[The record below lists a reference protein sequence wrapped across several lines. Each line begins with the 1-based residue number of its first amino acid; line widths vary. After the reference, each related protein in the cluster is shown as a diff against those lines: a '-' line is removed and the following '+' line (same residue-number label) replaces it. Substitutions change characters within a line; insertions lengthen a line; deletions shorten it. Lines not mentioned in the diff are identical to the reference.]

1 MEGAHYDYASK
12 LCVDDCGDGKV
23 MIGSKNGCDDGN
35 TQDGDGCNSICQV
48 ENGYLCEGGT
58 KNSKDICKNIIQP

>member
-1 MEGAHYDYASK
+1 LEITKDNYGKCKSCYEMEGAHYDYASK

-35 TQDGDGCNSICQV
+35 T
-48 ENGYLCEGGT
+48 
-58 KNSKDICKNIIQP
+58 